1 MRWLVLTSSTGT
13 GHNMRAEALRLWTER
28 LCGREVELHIHQTLE
43 TTHPLYRFGV
53 GLYNTIQRRAPR
65 LHHLYFN
72 YLELAGMHRH
82 SERILGRDKFT
93 AAVAA
98 FAPHRVISVHAHT
111 NHGFFTLARQALP
124 SAPPRCITYCGE
136 LFGGYG
142 FSRHWA
148 NPATDGFIGATP
160 EVCAAARAVG
170 APAENVVHGGFLL
183 RPSFYISE
191 QDYDAQAAV
200 LASDLGI
207 DRHGFTVVLSTG
219 LAGANNHLA
228 ILRHLAA
235 SGKKLQVIALC
246 ARNTAALRAVEVF
259 AAGHPTLT
267 IRAMG
272 QTDRMPA
279 LLRLAS
285 AFVARPGTGATSEA
299 IIAGAPLIHN
309 GIGGIMPQELI
320 TVQYCRQHSCA
331 LTARTAREVAV
342 QILNLS
348 KDSSLAGALRHKLLD
363 ARPVGTPEKIIQW
376 ISGKRPQ
383 S

>member
-13 GHNMRAEALRLWTER
+13 GHNMRAEALRLWAER
-28 LCGREVELHIHQTLE
+28 VCGPSVELRVHQTLE

-82 SERILGRDKFT
+82 GERILGRDTFT

-98 FAPHRVISVHAHT
+98 FAPQRVISVHAHT
-111 NHGFFTLARQALP
+111 NHGFFNLARRAMP
-124 SAPPRCITYCGE
+124 AAPPRCLTYCGE

-148 NPATDGFIGATP
+148 NPSADGFIGATP

-170 APAENVVHGGFLL
+170 TPDENVFHGGFLL
-183 RPSFYISE
+183 RPSLYVS
-191 QDYDAQAAV
+191 DRDAETQASA
-200 LASDLGI
+200 LAAELGL
-207 DRHGFTVVLSTG
+207 DRRAFTVVLSTG
-219 LAGANNHLA
+219 LAGANNHLP
-228 ILRHLAA
+228 ILRRLAA
-235 SGKKLQVIALC
+235 TGEKLQVIALC
-246 ARNTAALRAVEVF
+246 AKNTATLHAVEAF
-259 AAGHPTLT
+259 AAAHPALT
-267 IRAMG
+267 VRALG
-272 QTDRMPA
+272 QTDRMVA

-299 IIAGAPLIHN
+299 ILAGTPLIHN

-320 TVQYCRQHSCA
+320 TVQYCRQHACA
-331 LTARTAREVAV
+331 LTARSPREVVAH
-342 QILNLS
+342 IL
-348 KDSSLAGALRHKLLD
+348 KLRAEPAFAAELRVRLQA
-363 ARPVGTPEKIIQW
+363 ARPAGTPDRIVRW
-376 ISGKRPQ
+376 ILERP
-383 S
+383 